1 MAEEQL
7 GALNDY
13 MAKATNA
20 YQTEIMRL
28 RKALSASAKAQSPQG
43 GKLAKA
49 SAPRPA
55 ASPQTDMFDSNGQLR
70 GLDAVHARK

>member
-7 GALNDY
+7 SALNAY

-28 RKALSASAKAQSPQG
+28 RKALFQGQGAKALAHSDVTVPGLLSSPSGKHRSSPAGRLSPSQSG
-43 GKLAKA
+43 ME
-49 SAPRPA
+49 R
-55 ASPQTDMFDSNGQLR
+55 
-70 GLDAVHARK
+70 